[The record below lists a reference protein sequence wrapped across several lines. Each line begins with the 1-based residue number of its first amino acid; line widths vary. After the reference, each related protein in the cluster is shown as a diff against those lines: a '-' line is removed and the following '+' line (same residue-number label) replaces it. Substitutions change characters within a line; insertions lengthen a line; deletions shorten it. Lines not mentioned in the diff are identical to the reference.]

1 MKSDQT
7 YLKHILEAI
16 EKIES
21 YVGATDFTAF
31 QKNNMMIDAVVREL
45 QIIGE
50 ATKQISDD
58 FRAQHNNI
66 PWPKIRAMRNYLVHE
81 YFGVNI
87 KVVWDTC
94 SNNLPVLKTYVRELL
109 GLQ

>member
-1 MKSDQT
+1 MKSNQT

-21 YVGATDFTAF
+21 YIGDSDFAAF
-31 QKNNMMIDAVVREL
+31 QKNNMMLDAVVREL

-50 ATKQISDD
+50 ATKQLSED
-58 FRAQHNNI
+58 FRDQHAEV

-81 YFGVNI
+81 YFGVNV

-94 SNNLPVLKTYVRELL
+94 AINLPELKTYVLELL
-109 GLQ
+109 GL